1 MASEGGLPAFPGVTT
16 VGAVGAVGADGLVSL
31 DSADCAPAIEET
43 KSMHVR
49 MNGFIGIR
57 DDESGFK
64 VCQYN
69 KVVCWCE

>member
-16 VGAVGAVGADGLVSL
+16 VGAVGADGLVSL

-43 KSMHVR
+43 RSMHVR

-69 KVVCWCE
+69 EVVCWCE